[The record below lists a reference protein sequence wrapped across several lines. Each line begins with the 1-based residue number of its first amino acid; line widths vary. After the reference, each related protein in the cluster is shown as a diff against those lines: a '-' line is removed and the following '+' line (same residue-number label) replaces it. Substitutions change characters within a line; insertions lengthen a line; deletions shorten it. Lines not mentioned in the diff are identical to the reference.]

1 MIGLSGTSMLHM
13 KFLSHR
19 TSLIT
24 VASLL
29 INTRLCAQVLVV
41 SQKLFSS
48 ILDGVQQLGVLAK
61 HDT

>member
-1 MIGLSGTSMLHM
+1 MLHM